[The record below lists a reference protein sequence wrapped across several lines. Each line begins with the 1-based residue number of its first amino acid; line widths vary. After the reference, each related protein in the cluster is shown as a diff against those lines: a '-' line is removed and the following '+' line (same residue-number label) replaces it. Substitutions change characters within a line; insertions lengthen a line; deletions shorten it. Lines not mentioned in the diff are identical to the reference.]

1 MLASNLEKT
10 MVDITKIIET
20 LLDVMLPEG
29 VCATCNLHCF
39 SLENY
44 DFGEPGLS
52 TINVYKVADFLSKEM
67 EEKALDYISRINNDV
82 GDAAAEVVFHKDWYE
97 EDESQLEA
105 EAQQ

>member
-1 MLASNLEKT
+1 MFASDLENA
-10 MVDITKIIET
+10 MADITKIIET

-52 TINVYKVADFLSKEM
+52 TINVYKVADFSSKKL
-67 EEKALDYISRINNDV
+67 EEESLDYIRRINNVV

-97 EDESQLEA
+97 DDEA

>member
-1 MLASNLEKT
+1 MFASDLENA
-10 MVDITKIIET
+10 MADITKIIET

-52 TINVYKVADFLSKEM
+52 TVNVYKVADFSSKKLK
-67 EEKALDYISRINNDV
+67 EESLDYIRRINNDV

-97 EDESQLEA
+97 DDEA

>member
-1 MLASNLEKT
+1 MFASDLENA
-10 MVDITKIIET
+10 MADITKIIET

-52 TINVYKVADFLSKEM
+52 TTNVYKVADFSSKKL
-67 EEKALDYISRINNDV
+67 EEESLDYIRRINNAV
-82 GDAAAEVVFHKDWYE
+82 GDAAAEEVFHKDWYE
-97 EDESQLEA
+97 DDEA
-105 EAQQ
+105 EALQ